1 MQPLKGRIE
10 ELERKERERERE
22 IARLVQP
29 LKERIEELERK
40 ERERRGT
47 LRNSQ
52 SQATVSSSKRHAF
65 LHLEKLFFMPAVHF
79 CLTVA
84 SIYCNQHLKPF

>member
-1 MQPLKGRIE
+1 MLSAVSAHVSYPSFYSSTTQANRTNIE
-10 ELERKERERERE
+10 DDVPFEWE
-22 IARLVQP
+22 
-29 LKERIEELERK
+29 
-40 ERERRGT
+40 T

-65 LHLEKLFFMPAVHF
+65 LPLEKLFFMPAVHF

-84 SIYCNQHLKPF
+84 SIYCDQHLKPF